1 MFFGEIQ
8 TTDIIWALVIL
19 AWILFVVEVLSKQ
32 IGKRVNIYITRK
44 FIHAFAGGLPAA
56 LTPLLFKTPYPII
69 LICALLFL
77 VSLYPHIRGKEK
89 RWYQIK
95 DNYGDVYF
103 CFSYL
108 VLFILLWR
116 VDLNIAVAA
125 ALFVALGDG
134 VTGVIRSRT
143 RGKRE
148 KDWFGSLG
156 MLLTCLPI
164 GYLYCGPPG
173 IVGAVAATFFEAPE
187 LFLSG
192 GKVTKPT
199 IDDNLIIPLGAAVV
213 IYLLKYL
220 I

>member
-1 MFFGEIQ
+1 MSFKAVP

-19 AWILFVVEVLSKQ
+19 AWILFVVEFLSKQ
-32 IGKRVNIYITRK
+32 VAKRVNVYITRK
-44 FIHAFAGGLPAA
+44 FIHIFAGGLPAA
-56 LTPLLFKTPYPII
+56 LAPLLFKTPYPII
-69 LICALLFL
+69 VICSLLFL
-77 VSLYPHIRGKEK
+77 NALYPHIQGKEK
-89 RWYQIK
+89 GWYQIK

-108 VLFILLWR
+108 VLFTLFWKI
-116 VDLNIAVAA
+116 DLNIAVAA

-134 VTGVIRSRT
+134 VTGVIRSYT

-164 GYLYCGPPG
+164 GYLYCGLPG
-173 IVGAVAATFFEAPE
+173 IAGAVAATFFEAPE
-187 LFLSG
+187 LFLSR

-199 IDDNLIIPLGAAVV
+199 IDDNIIIPLGSAAV